1 MDLNDAMYN
10 VRSSSKNS
18 EWEVYIAN
26 NATLFLDLMS
36 LGMQHSSLIWL
47 RLNQPFVSLKNF
59 ISQLPM
65 KIFCLK
71 INMLDLSWY
80 DEWKTIDYRKG
91 WDLSPLLQTPINI
104 FSHQQTA
111 VWNSPTSQLAAQQY
125 FLCQFNQFKLIRQIT
140 SDIMM
145 RSGRQSTTG
154 IAWEKRKFAMMDID
168 IGGYIVHCRSWHPL
182 LGSPYDIWISF

>member
-26 NATLFLDLMS
+26 NATLFWDLMS

-91 WDLSPLLQTPINI
+91 WDLSPLLQSPINI
-104 FSHQQTA
+104 FSHHNRRQFETHPPASLPHNSIFCVSLINLNWSGRSHLILWCALVASQQTA
-111 VWNSPTSQLAAQQY
+111 LRERKESLLWWI
-125 FLCQFNQFKLIRQIT
+125 LI
-140 SDIMM
+140 
-145 RSGRQSTTG
+145 
-154 IAWEKRKFAMMDID
+154 
-168 IGGYIVHCRSWHPL
+168 
-182 LGSPYDIWISF
+182 

>member
-1 MDLNDAMYN
+1 MLAMDLNDAMYN

-47 RLNQPFVSLKNF
+47 CLNQPFVSLKNF

-71 INMLDLSWY
+71 KQHVGS
-80 DEWKTIDYRKG
+80 
-91 WDLSPLLQTPINI
+91 
-104 FSHQQTA
+104 
-111 VWNSPTSQLAAQQY
+111 
-125 FLCQFNQFKLIRQIT
+125 
-140 SDIMM
+140 
-145 RSGRQSTTG
+145 
-154 IAWEKRKFAMMDID
+154 
-168 IGGYIVHCRSWHPL
+168 IV
-182 LGSPYDIWISF
+182 I